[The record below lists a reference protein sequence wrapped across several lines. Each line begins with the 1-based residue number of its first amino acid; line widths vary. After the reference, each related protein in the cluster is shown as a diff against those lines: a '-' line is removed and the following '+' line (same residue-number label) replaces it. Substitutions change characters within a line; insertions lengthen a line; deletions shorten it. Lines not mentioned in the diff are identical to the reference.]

1 MAVNFDLEN
10 LAVLVQRRHNVLK
23 DLEKVSDQL
32 SDAISR
38 QDEVSIEILLNMRQ
52 ESLIRCEELWV
63 QILEPGQDS
72 EEIAAVLKRLV
83 LSDPDSVETTDLLEK
98 RILDI
103 RRNTRR
109 IIDRL
114 KEQDGIM
121 KKRLMLQKSFL
132 KSKDKS

>member
-32 SDAISR
+32 SDAVSR
-38 QDEVSIEILLNMRQ
+38 QDAVSIEILLNMRQ
-52 ESLIRCEELWV
+52 ETLIRCEELWV
-63 QILEPGQDS
+63 EILEPGQDS
-72 EEIAAVLKRLV
+72 EETAKELKRLI
-83 LSDPDSVETTDLLEK
+83 LSDPDSVEASDSLEK

-103 RRNTRR
+103 RRNSRR